1 MQRRH
6 LLLSSLALA
15 ATPSSP
21 AAPRKG
27 RLKQAVTR
35 GVFGRGNQLTLDE
48 MARKAA
54 EMGVSGFDLVGPE
67 DFPTLK
73 KYGLVPSM
81 VRGGGKL
88 TDNINHKENHAA
100 LEPQIRA
107 SIAAASKAGAP
118 NVILLSGNRRNLSD
132 AEGMDNCVTFIRR
145 IIKQAEDQNVTLCME
160 LLNSKVNHPDY
171 QCDRTAWG
179 VELCK
184 RVESPRMKL
193 LYDIYHMQIMEGD
206 IIRTI
211 RDNYAFLAHFHTAG
225 NPGRHEMD
233 DTQEMNYKGI
243 AKAIADLGFQGFV
256 AHEYTPLGDPIASL
270 EKTLALFEV

>member
-15 ATPSSP
+15 ATPSSS
-21 AAPRKG
+21 APRKG

-35 GVFGRGNQLTLDE
+35 GVFGRGNKLTMDE

-54 EMGVSGFDLVGPE
+54 EMGVTGFDLVGPE
-67 DFPTLK
+67 DFPILK

-100 LEPQIRA
+100 IEPQIRA
-107 SIAAASKAGAP
+107 NIAAASKAGAP
-118 NVILLSGNRRNLSD
+118 NVILLSGNRRKLSD
-132 AEGMDNCVTFIRR
+132 AEGMDNCVAFIRKV
-145 IIKQAEDQNVTLCME
+145 IKQAEDQNVTLCME

-233 DTQEMNYKGI
+233 DTQEMHYKGI

-256 AHEYTPLGDPIASL
+256 AHEYTPLGDPMASL
-270 EKTLALFEV
+270 EQTLALFEV

>member
-1 MQRRH
+1 MRRRE

-15 ATPSSP
+15 ALPTQ

-27 RLKQAVTR
+27 RLKQSVTR
-35 GVFGRGNQLTLDE
+35 GVFGRGNKLTMEE

-54 EMGVSGFDLVGPE
+54 EMGVHGFDLVGPA
-67 DFPTLK
+67 DFPILK
-73 KYGLVPSM
+73 KYSLVPAM
-81 VRGGGKL
+81 VRGGGAL
-88 TDNINHKENHAA
+88 GDNINHKENHARI
-100 LEPQIRA
+100 EPELRA
-107 SIAAASKAGAP
+107 NIEAASKAGAP
-118 NVILLSGNRRNLSD
+118 NVIILSGNRRKLTD
-132 AEGMDNCVTFIRR
+132 AEGMDNCVAFLKKV
-145 IIKQAEDQNVTLCME
+145 IKQAEDQGVTLCME

-184 RVESPRMKL
+184 RVGSPRMKL
-193 LYDIYHMQIMEGD
+193 LYDIYHMQVMEGD
-206 IIRTI
+206 VIRTI
-211 RDNYAFLAHFHTAG
+211 RDNYAYLAHFHTAG

-256 AHEYTPLGDPIASL
+256 AHEYTPLGDAMSAL
-270 EKTLALFEV
+270 ETTLAMFEV

>member
-1 MQRRH
+1 MPQ
-6 LLLSSLALA
+6 AFA
-15 ATPSSP
+15 V
-21 AAPRKG
+21 PRKG
-27 RLKQAVTR
+27 RLKQSVTR
-35 GVFGRGNQLTLDE
+35 GVFGRGNKLTMEE

-54 EMGVSGFDLVGPE
+54 EMGVHGFDLVTPE
-67 DFPTLK
+67 DFPILK
-73 KYGLVPSM
+73 KYGIVPAM
-81 VRGGGKL
+81 VRGGGTL
-88 TDNINHKENHAA
+88 TENINHKENQNRI
-100 LEPQIRA
+100 EPELRA
-107 SIAAASKAGAP
+107 SIAAAGKAGAP
-118 NVILLSGNRRNLSD
+118 NVIILSGNRRKLAD
-132 AEGMDNCVTFIRR
+132 GEGMDNCVTFLRKV
-145 IIKQAEDQNVTLCME
+145 IKQAEDQNVTLCME

-206 IIRTI
+206 VIRTI

-256 AHEYTPLGDPIASL
+256 AHEYTPLGDAMSSL
-270 EKTLALFEV
+270 EKTLSMFEV